1 MKEKQYIK
9 TFFAYLFYHRAT
21 FLLLACCACIFAL
34 VFSLYTL
41 PLEAILY
48 AAVLC
53 LVLGSLLALLR
64 FPVWYRRHRELRII
78 QNSILLMTN
87 QLPHPANLIER
98 DYQELVLSL
107 NRLYSKKITAEQ
119 MAKTDLMDYYT
130 TWCHQIKTPIAAMS
144 LLLQNEDTP
153 QNRQLKSELFRIEQY
168 VDMVLCYFRLD
179 SPTSDFILKPYDLD
193 DILKQTIRKYAGQFI
208 QKKIQLHYEPV
219 HIQVLTDEKWL
230 SFAIEQILSNAI
242 KYTPSGSVTITV
254 DNLQHLSISDTGIG
268 IAAEDLPRIFE
279 KSFTGYNGRTDK
291 KSTGLGLYLCRN
303 ILNKLSHSIS
313 VTSKV
318 GKGTT
323 FTIDLS
329 CQPLIPE

>member
-1 MKEKQYIK
+1 
-9 TFFAYLFYHRAT
+9 
-21 FLLLACCACIFAL
+21 
-34 VFSLYTL
+34 
-41 PLEAILY
+41 
-48 AAVLC
+48 
-53 LVLGSLLALLR
+53 
-64 FPVWYRRHRELRII
+64 
-78 QNSILLMTN
+78 
-87 QLPHPANLIER
+87 
-98 DYQELVLSL
+98 
-107 NRLYSKKITAEQ
+107 
-119 MAKTDLMDYYT
+119 MDYYT

-208 QKKIQLHYEPV
+208 QKKIRLHYEPV
-219 HIQVLTDEKWL
+219 HMQVLTDEKWL

-254 DNLQHLSISDTGIG
+254 DHLQHLSISDTGIG

-318 GKGTT
+318 GEGTT

>member
-1 MKEKQYIK
+1 MKEKQYGK
-9 TFFAYLFYHRAT
+9 TFLAYLFCHRAT
-21 FLLLACCACIFAL
+21 FLLLACCAGIFAL
-34 VFSLYTL
+34 VFSLYAL
-41 PLEAILY
+41 PAEAVLY
-48 AAVLC
+48 ASLLC
-53 LVLGSLLALLR
+53 LVLSILLALLR
-64 FPVWYRRHRELRII
+64 FPAWYRRHRELRIM

-87 QLPHPANLIER
+87 QLPQPANLIET

-107 NRLYSKKITAEQ
+107 NRLYSQKITAEQ

-153 QNRQLKSELFRIEQY
+153 ANRQLKSELFRIEQY

-179 SPTSDFILKPYDLD
+179 SPSSDFVLKPYDLD
-193 DILKQTIRKYAGQFI
+193 GILKQTIRKYAGQFI
-208 QKKIQLHYEPV
+208 QKKIRLNYEPV
-219 HIQVLTDEKWL
+219 HMQVLTDEKWL

-242 KYTPSGSVTITV
+242 KYTSSGSVTITV
-254 DNLQHLSISDTGIG
+254 DKCQHLSISDTGIG

-279 KSFTGYNGRTDK
+279 KSFTGYNGRTDR

-303 ILNKLSHSIS
+303 ILNKLSHSIC

-318 GKGTT
+318 GEGTT